1 MPLHLE
7 GGHQQLYKYKAL
19 PYVCQYAAYKFPG
32 ASTQTELS
40 PSEGFNIQVRG
51 ENPKSQVVVRRAA
64 QCKALACESELQMW
78 LGMGVMAS
86 GTCEA
91 CGAVHLSGL
100 LVSECRSGQGRPG
113 TSQMAVVASKLA
125 VASWR
130 PPGAQL
136 QHRMV
141 RVCDSSRMAS
151 HTHSSLPGDLLV
163 QSRTVLSPLQLASVS
178 PAPVCLP

>member
-1 MPLHLE
+1 M
-7 GGHQQLYKYKAL
+7 
-19 PYVCQYAAYKFPG
+19 
-32 ASTQTELS
+32 
-40 PSEGFNIQVRG
+40 R
-51 ENPKSQVVVRRAA
+51 
-64 QCKALACESELQMW
+64 
-78 LGMGVMAS
+78 
-86 GTCEA
+86 
-91 CGAVHLSGL
+91 CGAFVW
-100 LVSECRSGQGRPG
+100 LVGVRVQVWPGQTC

>member
-1 MPLHLE
+1 M
-7 GGHQQLYKYKAL
+7 
-19 PYVCQYAAYKFPG
+19 
-32 ASTQTELS
+32 
-40 PSEGFNIQVRG
+40 
-51 ENPKSQVVVRRAA
+51 RRAA

-100 LVSECRSGQGRPG
+100 VGVRVQVWPGQTC